1 MKKFLVIFSLFFSP
15 VIIFSQVQK
24 AKYLGVNILQLP
36 ALTINSNYSRDLSP
50 LFTAVV
56 DAGYTINYQKA
67 INIDLPGMLLTAHE
81 KSDGNE
87 KIELIEYDYHN
98 RAGVYLKAGGYLN
111 LRKNI
116 ERQNFLHLGLFS
128 NTALVYEKADEKV
141 MYPVTE
147 EPYEVR
153 HALIVTGFSFAG
165 GYEFVVSK
173 RFKSQVD
180 LQYSLPVINQQK
192 LYGFRNFIPGM
203 GFKDNSG
210 HWFPMLI
217 WNLKYRL

>member
-98 RAGVYLKAGGYLN
+98 
-111 LRKNI
+111 
-116 ERQNFLHLGLFS
+116 
-128 NTALVYEKADEKV
+128 
-141 MYPVTE
+141 
-147 EPYEVR
+147 
-153 HALIVTGFSFAG
+153 
-165 GYEFVVSK
+165 
-173 RFKSQVD
+173 
-180 LQYSLPVINQQK
+180 
-192 LYGFRNFIPGM
+192 
-203 GFKDNSG
+203 
-210 HWFPMLI
+210 
-217 WNLKYRL
+217 